1 MWRAREQSCC
11 TVTWANRCRRRLP
24 RLSSHAPRYVPHAA
38 RCTLELLQRHNY
50 PSTSSAK
57 ALRMSNDS
65 LAGKWTTLQL
75 QLELPARVA
84 SSHLAQIRLRTP
96 RHLAFSCQ
104 CLSLSL
110 PRWRREF
117 AFCQV
122 TNVVLIPF
130 SLFFSLF
137 PIFLPRLKP
146 LSRLVTAALMAE
158 IYRQQQIEAAR
169 ERERTNQMCYTA
181 WRTSCSFKAHSY

>member
-110 PRWRREF
+110 SAPLASRICILPSDER
-117 AFCQV
+117 C
-122 TNVVLIPF
+122 PY
-130 SLFFSLF
+130 S
-137 PIFLPRLKP
+137 FLPFFFTFSHFP
-146 LSRLVTAALMAE
+146 ATA
-158 IYRQQQIEAAR
+158 
-169 ERERTNQMCYTA
+169 
-181 WRTSCSFKAHSY
+181 